1 MNSYLK
7 LPISFSIF
15 LKTSYERN
23 TNRLKES
30 KTTRIIPKI
39 NPRENFFHEQ
49 ILPKQK
55 ELA

>member
-39 NPRENFFHEQ
+39 NIRENFFHEQ